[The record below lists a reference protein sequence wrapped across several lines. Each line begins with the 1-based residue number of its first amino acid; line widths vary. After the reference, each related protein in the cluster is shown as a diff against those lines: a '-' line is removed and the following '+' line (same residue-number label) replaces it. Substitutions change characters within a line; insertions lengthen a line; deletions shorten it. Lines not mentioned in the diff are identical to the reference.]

1 MRPKTGLGWECPNKV
16 ARNSTL
22 QTIFSCQIL
31 PPYLLWLKP
40 SPVFFLHEIHSP
52 WLEPF
57 LLSLHLFFFSFS
69 AFKISSQPFSWLCSI
84 PVILRLASCVPE
96 DRSQSDR
103 HRVLLPQVCSELV
116 PLRMLQIWVP
126 ILPSRYNDRLC
137 QQAASSQV
145 MPCHGFCWL
154 RSLTNKENVC
164 RGGGV
169 NFCWLCLPL

>member
-1 MRPKTGLGWECPNKV
+1 M
-16 ARNSTL
+16 
-22 QTIFSCQIL
+22 QTIFSHQAS
-31 PPYLLWLKP
+31 PPYLLFLKP
-40 SPVFFLHEIHSP
+40 SPVFFLHEIHSA

-57 LLSLHLFFFSFS
+57 FLSLHLIFSFP
-69 AFKISSQPFSWLCSI
+69 AFRISSQPFSWLCSI

-103 HRVLLPQVCSELV
+103 HRVFPPQVCSELV

-126 ILPSRYNDRLC
+126 ILPRRYNDRLC
-137 QQAASSQV
+137 QQAASSQA
-145 MPCHGFCWL
+145 MPRHGFCWL

-169 NFCWLCLPL
+169 NDFCWLCLSL